1 MLEAGTT
8 TIDTPGG
15 MPRAAFR
22 QPFLFAFIA
31 AATVAVLVASLAVV
45 VGTRGSGKK
54 DVDPAQAA
62 AIEELW
68 GIRVTRVAVT
78 AGGGL
83 IDFRYIVTNAEKAA
97 AALAGTAHGHEQPTD
112 EDLRTSPLLI
122 DERTGFAVTEA
133 QLHQTG
139 RVQTERQSPQA
150 GLQYPFFFNN
160 TNGIFKPGGRA
171 SFAIGDVRLEH
182 LAVQ

>member
-78 AGGGL
+78 AGG
-83 IDFRYIVTNAEKAA
+83 
-97 AALAGTAHGHEQPTD
+97 
-112 EDLRTSPLLI
+112 
-122 DERTGFAVTEA
+122 
-133 QLHQTG
+133 
-139 RVQTERQSPQA
+139 
-150 GLQYPFFFNN
+150 
-160 TNGIFKPGGRA
+160 
-171 SFAIGDVRLEH
+171 
-182 LAVQ
+182 